1 MMSKT
6 TAPGDNGDRPTT
18 AEEIVDKYGEE
29 LLEEMAEEGN
39 IAAGEALEL
48 ARERRS
54 DDAE

>member
-1 MMSKT
+1 MSKST
-6 TAPGDNGDRPTT
+6 TPADNEDRPTT
-18 AEEIVDKYGEE
+18 AEEIVDEYGEA

-54 DDAE
+54 DDGE